1 MRVVWGVGEGVEED
15 SVRVVWDVGEGV
27 VGCGEGVEEDC
38 WLLQCV
44 LTLSLVESSQCACGC
59 VPEGEEEYSILDAV
73 L

>member
-1 MRVVWGVGEGVEED
+1 MWGEGVEED
-15 SVRVVWDVGEGV
+15 SVRVVWGV
-27 VGCGEGVEEDC
+27 GEGVEEDC